1 MPQTREFYRKIKLWR
16 IKFRY
21 MYQHVQLNGDKSPL
35 IFKRKIPYLVHVSL
49 IPCIG
54 STVWTA
60 CRSTFPRT
68 TPISE
73 DDRTVCPS
81 LALFLQSPT
90 TDVLPVMHCRLFHY
104 IMKQLL
110 EISYRLTNRL
120 LFFSKYKTI
129 CFIVC
134 WCHNLSLFIGI
145 ISKIK
150 MKQFL
155 AIQLFLRT

>member
-35 IFKRKIPYLVHVSL
+35 IFKRKNPYLVHVSL

-90 TDVLPVMHCRLFHY
+90 TDVLPVMHFPLYNETTPWNFLPV
-104 IMKQLL
+104 K
-110 EISYRLTNRL
+110 NRL

-145 ISKIK
+145 IFKIK
-150 MKQFL
+150 LKQFL

>member
-1 MPQTREFYRKIKLWR
+1 MYFTKTLRILLHVFCWYDGVPAIFKKTRFANIGLHNEDRLPQTRQFYRKIKLWR

-35 IFKRKIPYLVHVSL
+35 IFKRKNPYLVHVSL

-110 EISYRLTNRL
+110 EISYAYYL
-120 LFFSKYKTI
+120 LMS
-129 CFIVC
+129 
-134 WCHNLSLFIGI
+134 
-145 ISKIK
+145 
-150 MKQFL
+150 
-155 AIQLFLRT
+155 